1 MSYPMVDGARQNRI
15 LAEIPWVHYARI
27 QEHLKPVDL
36 SQGQVFAEAGK
47 PLEFVYFPTSCTV
60 SLVSHTADGDSSELA
75 MIGKEGMVGIS
86 LILGNGSVNHRA
98 VVQCSGQ
105 AFRMPSDIFQSELA
119 HCRELQQLSLNYVQ
133 ALITQMAQSIV
144 CVGHH
149 SVSERLS
156 YWLLFN
162 QDALGRDQLMVT
174 HETIANMLGVRR
186 ESITQALG
194 KLQSAGLVSSGR
206 GRIHIL
212 DRLGLTDCVCECY
225 GVVSTETQ
233 RLFGRVGS
241 APDVLALPFEN
252 QTSEAGESPTLL
264 QKYQDAYDFAPVGFV
279 SVNQQGRVVQTNLAG
294 AIMLDIQRSQST
306 LSPFVDFMAP
316 FDRPLFQEF
325 HREVL
330 SGKCRR
336 HCELMLCATAHRPE
350 MVVRIDATL
359 NETGDECRLVMIDVT
374 DEKKIA
380 AQELAMER
388 QLHELLVKQPLTMW
402 FKDPQG
408 RLISANASLLQD
420 WRHFAE
426 DAALEKIDGQS
437 LPMSFPHPSGPGFAP
452 GVAKST

>member
-1 MSYPMVDGARQNRI
+1 MVDGARQNRI
-15 LAEIPWVHYARI
+15 LAGISLVHYARI
-27 QEHLKPVDL
+27 SEHLKPVDL

-47 PLEFVYFPTSCTV
+47 PLDFVYFPTSCTV

-98 VVQCSGQ
+98 VVQCAGQ
-105 AFRMPSDIFQSELA
+105 AFRLPSDIFQSELVQ
-119 HCRELQQLSLNYVQ
+119 CRELQQLSLNYVQ

-144 CVGHH
+144 CIGHH

-212 DRLGLTDCVCECY
+212 DRPGLTDCVCECY
-225 GVVSTETQ
+225 GLVSAETH
-233 RLFGRVGS
+233 RLFGRGGS
-241 APDVLALPFEN
+241 APDVLAWPDEYK
-252 QTSEAGESPTLL
+252 TAEAGESPTLL

-279 SVNQQGRVVQTNLAG
+279 SVDPQGRVVQTNLAG
-294 AIMLDIQRSQST
+294 AIMLDIQRSQRT
-306 LSPFVDFMAP
+306 LNPFVDFMEP
-316 FDRPLFQEF
+316 SDRPLFQEF

-336 HCELMLCATAHRPE
+336 HCELTLCATAHRPE

-359 NETGDECRLVMIDVT
+359 NETGDECRLVLIDVT
-374 DEKKIA
+374 DEKKLA

-388 QLHELLVKQPLTMW
+388 QLQELLAKQPFMMW

-408 RLISANASLLQD
+408 RLISANASLLHD
-420 WRHFAE
+420 WRHFVE
-426 DAALEKIDGQS
+426 DSALEKIDGQS
-437 LPMSFPHPSGPGFAP
+437 MPMSFSHPSGPGFAP
-452 GVAKST
+452 GVAKPT

>member
-15 LAEIPWVHYARI
+15 LAGIPWVHYARI

-36 SQGQVFAEAGK
+36 SQGQVFVEAGK

-75 MIGKEGMVGIS
+75 MIGREGMVGIS

-98 VVQCSGQ
+98 VVQCAGQ
-105 AFRMPSDIFQSELA
+105 AFRMPSDIFQNELA

-194 KLQSAGLVSSGR
+194 KLQTAGLVSSGR

-212 DRLGLTDCVCECY
+212 DRQGLTDGVCECY
-225 GVVSTETQ
+225 GLVSAETQ
-233 RLFGRVGS
+233 RLFGRIGS
-241 APDVLALPFEN
+241 APDVLAPPVEN
-252 QTSEAGESPTLL
+252 QMTEAGGAPTIL

-279 SVNQQGRVVQTNLAG
+279 SLDPEGQVVQTNLAG
-294 AIMLDIQRSQST
+294 AIMLDIQRSQCT
-306 LSPFVDFMAP
+306 LRPFVDFIEP
-316 FDRPLFQEF
+316 SDRPLFLDF

-336 HCELMLCATAHRPE
+336 HCELKLCATEHRAE
-350 MVVRIDATL
+350 MVVRVDATVS
-359 NETGDECRLVMIDVT
+359 EMGDECRLVMIDVT
-374 DEKKIA
+374 EEKKMA
-380 AQELAMER
+380 AHDLAMER
-388 QLHELLVKQPLTMW
+388 QLQELLAKQPLTMW

-426 DAALEKIDGQS
+426 DAVLEKIDGQS
-437 LPMSFPHPSGPGFAP
+437 LPMSFPHPSGAGLGL
-452 GVAKST
+452 GVSKST

>member
-15 LAEIPWVHYARI
+15 LAGIPLAHYARI
-27 QEHLKPVDL
+27 LEHLKPVDL
-36 SQGQVFAEAGK
+36 GQGQVFVEAGN
-47 PLEFVYFPTSCTV
+47 PLDFVYFPTSCTV

-75 MIGKEGMVGIS
+75 MIGKDGMVGIS
-86 LILGNGSVNHRA
+86 LVLGNGSMNHRA
-98 VVQCSGQ
+98 VVQCAGQ
-105 AFRMPSDIFQSELA
+105 AFRLPSDIFQSELA
-119 HCRELQQLSLNYVQ
+119 QCRELQQLSLNYVQ

-162 QDALGRDQLMVT
+162 QDALGHDQLLVT

-212 DRLGLTDCVCECY
+212 DRQGLTDGVCECY
-225 GVVSTETQ
+225 GLVSAETQ
-233 RLFGRVGS
+233 RLFGRIGS
-241 APDVLALPFEN
+241 APDILSSPDGHHNAD
-252 QTSEAGESPTLL
+252 AGESPTLL

-279 SVNQQGRVVQTNLAG
+279 SVDQQGRVVQTNLAG
-294 AIMLDIQRSQST
+294 AIMLDIQRSQRT

-316 FDRPLFQEF
+316 SDRPLYLAF
-325 HREVL
+325 HQEVL

-336 HCELMLCATAHRPE
+336 HCELTLCATAHRTE
-350 MVVRIDATL
+350 MVVRVDATL
-359 NETGDECRLVMIDVT
+359 NEVGDECRLVLIDVT
-374 DEKKIA
+374 EEKKMA
-380 AQELAMER
+380 AQEPAMER
-388 QLHELLVKQPLTMW
+388 QLQELLAKQPYMMW

-426 DAALEKIDGQS
+426 DVALEKIDGQS
-437 LPMSFPHPSGPGFAP
+437 LPMSLLHPTVPVLGLGIS
-452 GVAKST
+452 KST